1 MQKISTQADSKD
13 PTQSRVKEER
23 SNLRREALRS
33 QYAGVL
39 WNVRAV
45 MKRLE
50 EVQKEFLDNSTR
62 PAQN

>member
-1 MQKISTQADSKD
+1 MQKISTQTDGKD
-13 PTQSRVKEER
+13 PTRSRVKEER

-39 WNVRAV
+39 GNVRAV

-50 EVQKEFLDNSTR
+50 EVQKEFLDNPTQ

>member
-1 MQKISTQADSKD
+1 MKKIPAHNSSKD
-13 PTQSRVKEER
+13 PTLSRVKEER

-33 QYAGVL
+33 QYAGVW

-50 EVQKEFLDNSTR
+50 EVQKEFLDNPTR